1 MQTENGKVLLRVRP
15 RGFCAGVVRAV
26 DIVELALEAYGAPV
40 YVHHE
45 IVHNT
50 YVVEQLRRRGAI
62 FVESIEDVPHG
73 GVLVFS
79 AHGVPPTVRQE
90 AKDRSL
96 KVIDATCPLV
106 TKVHLEALKFAREKR
121 TIILIGHRDHQ
132 EIIGTSG
139 EAPDRTIV
147 VDSVAAVDAL
157 EVDDPEKLA
166 FLTQTT
172 LSLYD
177 TQEIVARLRQKFPSI
192 KGPASDDICY
202 ATQNRQEAAEQVAK
216 DVDLILVVG
225 SPNSSNSNRLVEVAQ
240 RSGVRAQLIDSAQDI
255 DVNRRSIGPGSA
267 GRTGQRTIGA
277 IWLYRPAGF
286 GFDPRRRALYFA
298 AGAGDHRG
306 RAAPLKLSQVRQGRV
321 GRKQQNAAQRGR
333 GNSYKECNLGGQ
345 NRPSAEEDCP
355 DWRAFQRCGVFSGD
369 REGSSGAG
377 AQLDANCC
385 WAERSESALRNC
397 GKERRSGFGAGRRM
411 CAGHRV
417 ARRGTPL
424 LQAH

>member
-1 MQTENGKVLLRVRP
+1 MAATSRNVSAAAIDPPTAIRRPAGNEGVSRRGPQSLQACDKRLPCGGARGLRALAAPRARTLRQKRLRHSSHVRYDRVFGNYTLGMMMQTESGKVLLRVRP

-62 FVESIEDVPHG
+62 FVEAIEEVPHG
-73 GVLVFS
+73 AVLVFS
-79 AHGVPPTVRQE
+79 AHGVPPTVREE
-90 AKDRSL
+90 AKSRAL

-132 EIIGTSG
+132 EIVGTSG

-157 EVDDPEKLA
+157 EVKDPDKLS

-177 TQEIVARLRQKFPSI
+177 TQEIVARLRQKFPFI
-192 KGPASDDICY
+192 QGPASDDICY
-202 ATQNRQEAAEQVAK
+202 ATQNRQEAVEQVAK

-240 RSGVRAQLIDSAQDI
+240 RSGVKAQLIDSAKDI
-255 DVNRRSIGPGSA
+255 DVKWLEGVSRVGLTAGASA
-267 GRTGQRTIGA
+267 PEVLVEQVSERLA
-277 IWLYRPAGF
+277 EF
-286 GFDPRRRALYFA
+286 GFTDQRDLDLIREDVRFTLPPELATIAPAPRR
-298 AGAGDHRG
+298 
-306 RAAPLKLSQVRQGRV
+306 
-321 GRKQQNAAQRGR
+321 
-333 GNSYKECNLGGQ
+333 
-345 NRPSAEEDCP
+345 
-355 DWRAFQRCGVFSGD
+355 
-369 REGSSGAG
+369 
-377 AQLDANCC
+377 
-385 WAERSESALRNC
+385 
-397 GKERRSGFGAGRRM
+397 
-411 CAGHRV
+411 
-417 ARRGTPL
+417 
-424 LQAH
+424 

>member
-1 MQTENGKVLLRVRP
+1 MTNVATRSQNGKVLLRVRP

-62 FVESIEDVPHG
+62 FVESIDEVPHG
-73 GVLVFS
+73 AVLVFS
-79 AHGVPPTVRQE
+79 AHGVPPTVRDE
-90 AKDRSL
+90 ARERSL

-132 EIIGTSG
+132 EIVGTSG

-157 EVDDPEKLA
+157 EVEDPEKLS

-177 TQEIVARLRQKFPSI
+177 TQEIVARLRQKYPAI

-202 ATQNRQEAAEQVAK
+202 ATQNRQEAVEQVAK

-225 SPNSSNSNRLVEVAQ
+225 SPNSSNSNRLVEVAK
-240 RSGVRAQLIDSAQDI
+240 RRGVQAQLIDSAKDI
-255 DVNRRSIGPGSA
+255 DPSWLDGVARVGLTAGASAPEVLVEQVSNRLA
-267 GRTGQRTIGA
+267 E
-277 IWLYRPAGF
+277 F
-286 GFDPRRRALYFA
+286 GFTDQRDLDLIREDVRFTLPPELATIAAAPRR
-298 AGAGDHRG
+298 
-306 RAAPLKLSQVRQGRV
+306 
-321 GRKQQNAAQRGR
+321 
-333 GNSYKECNLGGQ
+333 
-345 NRPSAEEDCP
+345 
-355 DWRAFQRCGVFSGD
+355 
-369 REGSSGAG
+369 
-377 AQLDANCC
+377 
-385 WAERSESALRNC
+385 
-397 GKERRSGFGAGRRM
+397 
-411 CAGHRV
+411 
-417 ARRGTPL
+417 
-424 LQAH
+424 

>member
-1 MQTENGKVLLRVRP
+1 MQTATNGKVLLRIRP

-73 GVLVFS
+73 AVLVFS
-79 AHGVPPTVRQE
+79 AHGVPPTVRDE
-90 AKDRSL
+90 AKARSL

-121 TIILIGHRDHQ
+121 TIILIGHKDHQ
-132 EIIGTSG
+132 EIVGTSG

-157 EVDDPEKLA
+157 QVEDPEKLS

-177 TQEIVARLRQKFPSI
+177 TQEIVSRLRQKFPAI

-202 ATQNRQEAAEQVAK
+202 ATQNRQEAVEQVAK
-216 DVDLILVVG
+216 DVDFILVVG

-240 RSGVRAQLIDSAQDI
+240 RSGVKAQLIDSASDI
-255 DVNRRSIGPGSA
+255 DEKWLEGIARVGLTAGASA
-267 GRTGQRTIGA
+267 PEVLVEQVSERLAQCGFTDQRDLDLIREDVRFTLPAELATIA
-277 IWLYRPAGF
+277 PA
-286 GFDPRRRALYFA
+286 PRR
-298 AGAGDHRG
+298 
-306 RAAPLKLSQVRQGRV
+306 
-321 GRKQQNAAQRGR
+321 
-333 GNSYKECNLGGQ
+333 
-345 NRPSAEEDCP
+345 
-355 DWRAFQRCGVFSGD
+355 
-369 REGSSGAG
+369 
-377 AQLDANCC
+377 
-385 WAERSESALRNC
+385 
-397 GKERRSGFGAGRRM
+397 
-411 CAGHRV
+411 
-417 ARRGTPL
+417 
-424 LQAH
+424 

>member
-1 MQTENGKVLLRVRP
+1 MATHTETKTLLRVRP

-26 DIVELALEAYGAPV
+26 DIVELALEAFGAPV

-62 FVESIEDVPHG
+62 FVETIDEVPHG
-73 GVLVFS
+73 AVLVFS

-96 KVIDATCPLV
+96 RVIDATCPLV

-139 EAPDRTIV
+139 EAPDSTLV

-157 EVDDPEKLA
+157 QVEDPEKLA

-177 TQEIVARLRQKFPSI
+177 TQEIVARLRQKFPKI
-192 KGPASDDICY
+192 IGPASDDICY
-202 ATQNRQEAAEQVAK
+202 ATQNRQEAVEQVAK

-225 SPNSSNSNRLVEVAQ
+225 SQNSSNSNRLVELAERLSV
-240 RSGVRAQLIDSAQDI
+240 RSKLIDSANDI
-255 DVNRRSIGPGSA
+255 DPVWLDGVRRIGLTAGASA
-267 GRTGQRTIGA
+267 PEVLVEQVSERLAQ
-277 IWLYRPAGF
+277 F
-286 GFDPRRRALYFA
+286 GFTDQRDLDLIREDVRFTLPPELASIAPAPRR
-298 AGAGDHRG
+298 
-306 RAAPLKLSQVRQGRV
+306 
-321 GRKQQNAAQRGR
+321 
-333 GNSYKECNLGGQ
+333 
-345 NRPSAEEDCP
+345 
-355 DWRAFQRCGVFSGD
+355 
-369 REGSSGAG
+369 
-377 AQLDANCC
+377 
-385 WAERSESALRNC
+385 
-397 GKERRSGFGAGRRM
+397 
-411 CAGHRV
+411 
-417 ARRGTPL
+417 
-424 LQAH
+424 

>member
-1 MQTENGKVLLRVRP
+1 MQTATNGKVLLRVRP

-62 FVESIEDVPHG
+62 FVEAIEEVPHG
-73 GVLVFS
+73 AVLVFS
-79 AHGVPPTVRQE
+79 AHGVPPTVRGE
-90 AKDRSL
+90 AKSRSL

-132 EIIGTSG
+132 EIVGTSG

-147 VDSVAAVDAL
+147 VDSVEAVDAL
-157 EVDDPEKLA
+157 EVDDPQKLS

-177 TQEIVARLRQKFPSI
+177 TQEIVTRLRQKFPSI
-192 KGPASDDICY
+192 QGPASDDICY
-202 ATQNRQEAAEQVAK
+202 ATQNRQEAVEQVAK

-240 RSGVRAQLIDSAQDI
+240 RSGVKAQLIDSAKDI
-255 DVNRRSIGPGSA
+255 DVKWLDGISRVGLTAGASA
-267 GRTGQRTIGA
+267 PEVLVEQVSERLA
-277 IWLYRPAGF
+277 EF
-286 GFDPRRRALYFA
+286 GFTDQRDLDLIREDVRFTLPPELASIAPAPRR
-298 AGAGDHRG
+298 
-306 RAAPLKLSQVRQGRV
+306 
-321 GRKQQNAAQRGR
+321 
-333 GNSYKECNLGGQ
+333 
-345 NRPSAEEDCP
+345 
-355 DWRAFQRCGVFSGD
+355 
-369 REGSSGAG
+369 
-377 AQLDANCC
+377 
-385 WAERSESALRNC
+385 
-397 GKERRSGFGAGRRM
+397 
-411 CAGHRV
+411 
-417 ARRGTPL
+417 
-424 LQAH
+424 